1 MRVSVISRAP
11 TLGPSGGTATYDP
24 FLGFILALE
33 CSDVLRLRHTRQRA
47 RTSHLSS
54 ALCMVLKTMWSDFTM
69 LPNMRRI
76 DRARHP
82 LPYSKEPTT
91 CSRACLTC
99 PQSAK
104 RRKDTQT
111 NRCDYDDS
119 DAMRGAGH
127 VARPNH
133 RKPLVRAN
141 PNDNAQRLSLAL
153 LPSDDRRQCGGAEGL
168 LRRLAYFPPRL
179 VRTGFVA
186 VVRQA
191 RMAKHG

>member
-1 MRVSVISRAP
+1 M
-11 TLGPSGGTATYDP
+11 
-24 FLGFILALE
+24 
-33 CSDVLRLRHTRQRA
+33 
-47 RTSHLSS
+47 
-54 ALCMVLKTMWSDFTM
+54 
-69 LPNMRRI
+69 
-76 DRARHP
+76 
-82 LPYSKEPTT
+82 
-91 CSRACLTC
+91 TC

-186 VVRQA
+186 AVRQA
-191 RMAKHG
+191 RMAEADAALDHELPAVAAILGAHQSMEIVHRAIQVHVAHGDVMDVVAVWTIASQR

>member
-1 MRVSVISRAP
+1 
-11 TLGPSGGTATYDP
+11 
-24 FLGFILALE
+24 
-33 CSDVLRLRHTRQRA
+33 
-47 RTSHLSS
+47 
-54 ALCMVLKTMWSDFTM
+54 
-69 LPNMRRI
+69 
-76 DRARHP
+76 
-82 LPYSKEPTT
+82 
-91 CSRACLTC
+91 
-99 PQSAK
+99 
-104 RRKDTQT
+104 
-111 NRCDYDDS
+111 
-119 DAMRGAGH
+119 MRGAGH

-168 LRRLAYFPPRL
+168 LRRLAYFPSRL